1 MSGILPATSWRAG
14 GESVSGGLTT
24 VLFAVVVVAA
34 LYFGRD
40 VLVPVA
46 LAMLLSFV
54 LARGDAPRTTIAEV
68 MGEHSVWR
76 GGQRRARDVLLLGA
90 GAAAAPRGSAGD
102 HRNVTAT
109 CCTAVVYRSAKIKR
123 EMQNGKYA

>member
-24 VLFAVVVVAA
+24 VLFAVVAVAA

-68 MGEHSVWR
+68 MGEHSLARRAKTRPRCPVAGRWS
-76 GGQRRARDVLLLGA
+76 GGRSARQRRR
-90 GAAAAPRGSAGD
+90 PPQR
-102 HRNVTAT
+102 HRHMLHRRCVP
-109 CCTAVVYRSAKIKR
+109 IR
-123 EMQNGKYA
+123 EN